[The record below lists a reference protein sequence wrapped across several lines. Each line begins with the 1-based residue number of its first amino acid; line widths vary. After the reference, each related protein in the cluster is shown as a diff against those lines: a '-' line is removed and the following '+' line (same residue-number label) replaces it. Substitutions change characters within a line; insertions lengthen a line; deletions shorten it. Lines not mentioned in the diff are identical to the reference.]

1 MITLKIYV
9 KNSKRL
15 SKNTDSLMYEIKTKL
30 KTSMKILVAIKECL
44 ISIIIC
50 LSQNTVIIQT
60 N

>member
-1 MITLKIYV
+1 MSKIQNDYP
-9 KNSKRL
+9 
-15 SKNTDSLMYEIKTKL
+15 NTDSLMYEIKTKL
-30 KTSMKILVAIKECL
+30 KTSMKILVAIKKCL

>member
-30 KTSMKILVAIKECL
+30 KTSMKILVAIKKCL

-50 LSQNTVIIQT
+50 LSRNTVIIQT

>member
-15 SKNTDSLMYEIKTKL
+15 SKNTDSLIYEIKTKL
-30 KTSMKILVAIKECL
+30 KTSMKILVAIKKCL